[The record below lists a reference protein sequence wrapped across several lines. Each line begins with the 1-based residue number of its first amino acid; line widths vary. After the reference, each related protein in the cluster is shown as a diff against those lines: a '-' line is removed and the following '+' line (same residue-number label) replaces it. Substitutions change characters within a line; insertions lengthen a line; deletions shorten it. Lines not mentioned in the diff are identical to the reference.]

1 MMQPSNLK
9 LVERLPK
16 AGRFLMYSL
25 FAILM
30 LFSCRQAKTSQKV
43 DQNTYFTCSMH
54 PQIRVEKPGDCPICG
69 MKLIKVTKATTSHTL
84 LDTGAL
90 SLTDQQ
96 IALAGIKTEEVKTEP
111 GQGAA
116 MLTGTV
122 RTNETQAQVMSAKV
136 SGRIEHLYIRT
147 IGEKIA
153 LGTPLYTL
161 YSEDLR
167 LAESEYLLASQQAP
181 AIVTASIDY
190 DALIYAARNKLFLWG
205 LTENQLKALIKAGKI
220 PPNTTILSSVQG
232 TVSEISVHEGD
243 YIVEGTE
250 ILKSQVLNSLWV
262 EAQVYSGETGFKPG
276 TKVRVLIPE
285 LQGIEEQG
293 VISFIQPELSESSKI
308 MLVRVPIKNT
318 EGRIR
323 PGMQA
328 AVSVPS
334 GGGQKIAITQSAL
347 LSDEKGSYV
356 WLEKSAGKFIKR
368 KIKTGSG
375 DVKSIS
381 VVSGLMPGDRV
392 VTQGVYL
399 LNSEAMLKNVADPI
413 AMDPNMKM

>member
-1 MMQPSNLK
+1 
-9 LVERLPK
+9 
-16 AGRFLMYSL
+16 
-25 FAILM
+25 
-30 LFSCRQAKTSQKV
+30 
-43 DQNTYFTCSMH
+43 
-54 PQIRVEKPGDCPICG
+54 
-69 MKLIKVTKATTSHTL
+69 
-84 LDTGAL
+84 
-90 SLTDQQ
+90 
-96 IALAGIKTEEVKTEP
+96 
-111 GQGAA
+111 

-147 IGEKIA
+147 IGEKIV

-190 DALIYAARNKLFLWG
+190 HALIYAARNKLFLWG

-368 KIKTGSG
+368 EIKTGSG

-399 LNSEAMLKNVADPI
+399 LNSEAMLKNVADPK